1 MRHVVGATARTRYYE
16 RAVLLF
22 KCAVLLLILSPMRV
36 DTHDMIADIFTEA
49 TTKQTFIKMRNVMM
63 NIHGNFRQSLE
74 ESYKASTGTLRR
86 LLGSVYD
93 SLSTR
98 G

>member
-1 MRHVVGATARTRYYE
+1 
-16 RAVLLF
+16 
-22 KCAVLLLILSPMRV
+22 
-36 DTHDMIADIFTEA
+36 
-49 TTKQTFIKMRNVMM
+49 MRNVMM
-63 NIHGNFRQSLE
+63 NIHGNFRQVLE